1 LLTQE
6 EKDRV
11 AKYRAEANKKKKTN
25 KHEKEKK
32 RKLAKG
38 TVGTI

>member
-1 LLTQE
+1 
-6 EKDRV
+6 V